1 MVVLMPLA
9 GVGALVIDPRW
20 NDFHR
25 PTATA
30 SMDAACIITRPTGTG
45 TTDDDGTYT
54 PSQGTTIYTGVCRVV
69 TMVRTDAVQVA
80 GEAQETHRRLQVGIR
95 YDAPE
100 IRIGDLVDITM
111 TADPQL
117 LGRKLRVLEIAYGS
131 EQWQRNLIC
140 DEREA

>member
-9 GVGALVIDPRW
+9 GRGAQVIDPRW
-20 NDFHR
+20 NTFHR

-30 SMDAACIITRPTGTG
+30 TMDAECIITRPSGTG
-45 TTDDDGTYT
+45 TTDADGTYT
-54 PSQGTTIYTGVCRVV
+54 PSPGTPIYTGVCRVV
-69 TMVRTDAVQVA
+69 TMIRTDAVQIS

-100 IRIGDLVDITM
+100 IRPGDLVDITM

-117 LGRKLRVLEIAYGS
+117 LGRKLRVLEVAFGS